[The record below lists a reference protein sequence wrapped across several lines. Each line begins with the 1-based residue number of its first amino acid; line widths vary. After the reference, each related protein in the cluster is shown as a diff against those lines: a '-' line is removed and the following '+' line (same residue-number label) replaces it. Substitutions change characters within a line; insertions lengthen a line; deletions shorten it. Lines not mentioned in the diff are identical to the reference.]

1 MKAKTRRRDFITK
14 EVVDHFEGA
23 RAITKKH

>member
-1 MKAKTRRRDFITK
+1 MKAKTRRRDFIRR